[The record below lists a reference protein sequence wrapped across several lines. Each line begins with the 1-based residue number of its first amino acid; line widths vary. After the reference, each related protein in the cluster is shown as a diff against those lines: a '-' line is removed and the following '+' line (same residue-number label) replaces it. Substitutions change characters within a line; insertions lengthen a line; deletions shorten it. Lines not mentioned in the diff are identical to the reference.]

1 MHAAVV
7 AHAACVAA
15 RLLWSVV
22 SGVERGGD
30 GCHGLDVSIDV
41 SRRNMLEVRFLL
53 IRILSRGPALH
64 TTARS
69 RAG

>member
-41 SRRNMLEVRFLL
+41 SRRNARGEVFTD
-53 IRILSRGPALH
+53 P
-64 TTARS
+64 
-69 RAG
+69 